1 MSYYDF
7 HIKSLGFSHYHMN
20 KPPFSLHYL
29 KIFPQSNMA
38 KTLNIYHFR
47 PFHTIAPGV
56 GSRLCLLW
64 RNRGARHQQRRLEC
78 PAFFCCPDMGLFENK
93 MPPHRLLKKSQF
105 LFKLFWDSVFIFS
118 HGQVRCVFPLFWGMW
133 VLVKNVLQPTWA
145 FWHRLKA
152 LQQYI
157 AAAYPTLDATQQ
169 AGAQRSGFPHQAIKG
184 WNKMLQSKLV
194 FFQKH
199 PKRVHIVST
208 NSLSEVSP
216 ILSCFQDSSSFSA
229 SHSTSPTII
238 HHHPPSSTIIRH
250 YPPSSTHIYIYIYSR
265 YMISIFRI
273 L

>member
-1 MSYYDF
+1 MVFAMSYYDF

-118 HGQVRCVFPLFWGMW
+118 DGQVRCVFPFLGDVSSGEKCVTANLGFLAPPQG
-133 VLVKNVLQPTWA
+133 TSA
-145 FWHRLKA
+145 IHRSSISNLRCN
-152 LQQYI
+152 
-157 AAAYPTLDATQQ
+157 T
-169 AGAQRSGFPHQAIKG
+169 AGRGSAE
-184 WNKMLQSKLV
+184 W
-194 FFQKH
+194 
-199 PKRVHIVST
+199 VST
-208 NSLSEVSP
+208 SSHQGLEQNAAVETGFLSETPKESP
-216 ILSCFQDSSSFSA
+216 YCFHQFSF
-229 SHSTSPTII
+229 
-238 HHHPPSSTIIRH
+238 
-250 YPPSSTHIYIYIYSR
+250 
-265 YMISIFRI
+265 
-273 L
+273 